1 LIVDSFK
8 PGCAPINWVMLSGH
22 ADRDVQRGRA
32 FETRLSGERAQAVR
46 DALIQAIARSE
57 RPGARIAS
65 RVSFVMRRH
74 GATQPIVRN
83 AQSEA
88 ARARNRRVVL
98 FLVPGTPTPPPP
110 PPRPD
115 LNQVVQRARRLIRE
129 RPNHSGSGGPLG
141 GPGSER
147 IKRLE
152 CVLSAALRPDIDDH
166 YVNGFDASLRDMGN
180 LPRMTTPQL
189 ERFMMRVRN
198 DLRNSVFAPSSS
210 DTDVLDALVW
220 LDRRILS
227 GIQAVDR
234 YIEVNGAA
242 SDAFR
247 RQLKNVISGAQRNP
261 KSVYF
266 CYGAGQR

>member
-1 LIVDSFK
+1 
-8 PGCAPINWVMLSGH
+8 
-22 ADRDVQRGRA
+22 
-32 FETRLSGERAQAVR
+32 
-46 DALIQAIARSE
+46 
-57 RPGARIAS
+57 
-65 RVSFVMRRH
+65 
-74 GATQPIVRN
+74 
-83 AQSEA
+83 
-88 ARARNRRVVL
+88 
-98 FLVPGTPTPPPP
+98 
-110 PPRPD
+110 
-115 LNQVVQRARRLIRE
+115 
-129 RPNHSGSGGPLG
+129 
-141 GPGSER
+141 
-147 IKRLE
+147 
-152 CVLSAALRPDIDDH
+152 
-166 YVNGFDASLRDMGN
+166 
-180 LPRMTTPQL
+180 MTTPQL